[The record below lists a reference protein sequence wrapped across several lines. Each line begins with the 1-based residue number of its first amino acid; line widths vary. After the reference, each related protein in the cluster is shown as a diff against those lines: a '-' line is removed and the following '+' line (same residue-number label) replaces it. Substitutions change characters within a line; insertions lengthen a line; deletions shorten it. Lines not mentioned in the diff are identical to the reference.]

1 MFGLSISFAP
11 KGLHILAQGKQTRVL
26 RVFVSPWV
34 EETPD
39 SRPSKQRWFGRRV
52 TEAETGR
59 GFIAA
64 SATCRTKADVTPR
77 PPPGVLI
84 EPRAA
89 AMLADQPAVSAR
101 RITSA
106 TFNSRS
112 TLRDGAEWSGF
123 TSAGRRKEIK
133 IKVKIKR

>member
-11 KGLHILAQGKQTRVL
+11 KGLHMIAQGNQTRVW

-34 EETPD
+34 EETPN

-89 AMLADQPAVSAR
+89 AMLATSFADQVTDSR
-101 RITSA
+101 L
-106 TFNSRS
+106 NSGS
-112 TLRDGAEWSGF
+112 TLRDHAERLYECWKWV
-123 TSAGRRKEIK
+123 RD
-133 IKVKIKR
+133 

>member
-1 MFGLSISFAP
+1 MFGLSISFAL
-11 KGLHILAQGKQTRVL
+11 KGLHILAQGKQTRVW

-59 GFIAA
+59 GFMAA
-64 SATCRTKADVTPR
+64 SAACRTKADVTPR

-89 AMLADQPAVSAR
+89 AMLATGFADQVTDSR
-101 RITSA
+101 L
-106 TFNSRS
+106 NSGS
-112 TLRDGAEWSGF
+112 TLRDHAEWLYECWKWV
-123 TSAGRRKEIK
+123 RD
-133 IKVKIKR
+133 

>member
-1 MFGLSISFAP
+1 M
-11 KGLHILAQGKQTRVL
+11 
-26 RVFVSPWV
+26 FVSPWV

-112 TLRDGAEWSGF
+112 TLRDGAEWSGC
-123 TSAGRRKEIK
+123 TSAGKGKEIK
-133 IKVKIKR
+133 IKIKSHH

>member
-1 MFGLSISFAP
+1 M
-11 KGLHILAQGKQTRVL
+11 
-26 RVFVSPWV
+26 FVSPWV
-34 EETPD
+34 EETPE

-64 SATCRTKADVTPR
+64 SATCRTKADVTAR
-77 PPPGVLI
+77 PPPRVLI

-112 TLRDGAEWSGF
+112 TLRDGAELSGCA
-123 TSAGRRKEIK
+123 SAARGKEIK
-133 IKVKIKR
+133 IKIKIKSKNKSHH

>member
-1 MFGLSISFAP
+1 MFGLSISFAL
-11 KGLHILAQGKQTRVL
+11 KGLHILAQGKQTRVW

-101 RITSA
+101 RIPLQ
-106 TFNSRS
+106 RS
-112 TLRDGAEWSGF
+112 IAVQRYAMVPSGF
-123 TSAGRRKEIK
+123 NASDLPAE
-133 IKVKIKR
+133 VVQFLSHH

>member
-1 MFGLSISFAP
+1 M
-11 KGLHILAQGKQTRVL
+11 
-26 RVFVSPWV
+26 FVSPWV

-59 GFIAA
+59 GFIVA
-64 SATCRTKADVTPR
+64 STTCRTKADVTPR

-106 TFNSRS
+106 TFNSH
-112 TLRDGAEWSGF
+112 TALRDGAEWLDACWKGE
-123 TSAGRRKEIK
+123 RD
-133 IKVKIKR
+133 

>member
-1 MFGLSISFAP
+1 VFGLSISFAL

-64 SATCRTKADVTPR
+64 SATCRTKADVTAR
-77 PPPGVLI
+77 PPPRVLI

-89 AMLADQPAVSAR
+89 AMLVDQPAVSAR

-106 TFNSRS
+106 TFHRRS
-112 TLRDGAEWSGF
+112 TLRDGAELLYACWRGE
-123 TSAGRRKEIK
+123 RD
-133 IKVKIKR
+133 